1 MSKAIET
8 IIVRLGL
15 TVTSYESLHI
25 ITASHPIYDLPTSSE
40 GKLSLKNIDDQS
52 THQFELDEKFV
63 SLLTF
68 MPFQPFLWRPLS
80 WWNCMLRC
88 TRTFQQPNL
97 AITPLNQT
105 LQLLWMNWFQ
115 IGGFG
120 WSLYKKF
127 DSSGSENVFEVSE
140 VSNWKCHNI
149 WLNTFGR
156 KKNCFLFTTSP
167 VDESF
172 TRHPMLPPFFPHCK
186 AEGRELTN
194 RQAVPTSFRKT
205 PHRRVSTPGG
215 EYFFSG
221 AGNFHKLA
229 IPGDPV
235 FSPFLNGQSYLFFLE
250 FPNLTFHWQ
259 VDTHI

>member
-15 TVTSYESLHI
+15 TVTSYESLQI
-25 ITASHPIYDLPTSSE
+25 TTASHPIYELPTSSE

-63 SLLTF
+63 SLVTF
-68 MPFQPFLWRPLS
+68 TPFQPFLWRPLS

-120 WSLYKKF
+120 YLEVCIKSLTQVDQKMF
-127 DSSGSENVFEVSE
+127 LRCQRSATGSV
-140 VSNWKCHNI
+140 
-149 WLNTFGR
+149 
-156 KKNCFLFTTSP
+156 TTS
-167 VDESF
+167 D
-172 TRHPMLPPFFPHCK
+172 
-186 AEGRELTN
+186 
-194 RQAVPTSFRKT
+194 
-205 PHRRVSTPGG
+205 
-215 EYFFSG
+215 
-221 AGNFHKLA
+221 
-229 IPGDPV
+229 
-235 FSPFLNGQSYLFFLE
+235 
-250 FPNLTFHWQ
+250 
-259 VDTHI
+259 